1 MVDSISGN
9 AASRAG
15 LLAPQLSGGREPVEP
30 NGLRLEVAG
39 ADRPSG
45 NKPAGGTAANMP
57 AANMP
62 AANMPALVSEGR
74 DAVRRMAAEPP
85 VDSARV
91 SDLREAIASGR
102 YRVDPERIADAM
114 LRSEPGLLRR

>member
-9 AASRAG
+9 AASRPG
-15 LLAPQLSGGREPVEP
+15 LLAPQISGGREPVEP

-45 NKPAGGTAANMP
+45 KKPAGGTAANMP
-57 AANMP
+57 A
-62 AANMPALVSEGR
+62 LVSEGR
-74 DAVRRMAAEPP
+74 AAVRRMAAEPP

-91 SDLREAIASGR
+91 SELREAIASGR